1 MAHPIPLLLPF
12 PLSPNRCFVDG
23 NLTITHPCSA
33 PTNTTP
39 ALPLVALEA
48 DGRLSDGRRGG
59 LCHLSPPPASA
70 AKAPA
75 VKCKPGLECVAFD
88 GAPLSGTRFGWCK
101 RVGPAPVGGAVAAAP
116 AATNNTFA
124 GIYAGR
130 SGERGPPPD
139 TLPPRAADT
148 NRTVTAR
155 TPFWGT
161 PVYGPAPN
169 VGSSYYCGPSCLF
182 GSLLA
187 MTATV
192 LALSFV
198 CVLACRRG
206 SGGGSASAD
215 AGPPAGAFT
224 AASPPPPSQQ
234 QQAQQYPARPG
245 GGGIAL
251 SLRPTRYERFE
262 DAEAG
267 PPPPP
272 TTTTNPF
279 AAAPTQAPATSDQA
293 TPVQLSFTS
302 LPK

>member
-1 MAHPIPLLLPF
+1 M
-12 PLSPNRCFVDG
+12 
-23 NLTITHPCSA
+23 
-33 PTNTTP
+33 
-39 ALPLVALEA
+39 VALEA

-59 LCHLSPPPASA
+59 LCHLTPPPASA

-75 VKCKPGLECVAFD
+75 VKCKPGLECVPFD
-88 GAPLSGTRFGWCK
+88 GAPLAGTRFGWCK
-101 RVGPAPVGGAVAAAP
+101 RVGVAAVGGAVAAAP
-116 AATNNTFA
+116 AATNTTFA
-124 GIYAGR
+124 GINAGT

-139 TLPPRAADT
+139 MLPPQS

-169 VGSSYYCGPSCLF
+169 LGSSYYCGPSCLF

-192 LALSFV
+192 LALAFV

-224 AASPPPPSQQ
+224 AASPPPATQ
-234 QQAQQYPARPG
+234 QQAQQPPARPDG

-267 PPPPP
+267 PPPASS
-272 TTTTNPF
+272 TTNPF
-279 AAAPTQAPATSDQA
+279 APPPTQPALASGQA
-293 TPVQLSFTS
+293 APVQLSFAP